1 MATKAKPRPS
11 GDEGTETQQ
20 LTHRAS
26 TEGID
31 LLPDERVLVNE
42 HPGWSV
48 WWKHLL
54 VAGVFALFGLSSG
67 SADGI
72 VSALL
77 IGGVLVGYVYL
88 ARIQSR
94 YIVTSERVKGKV
106 GLISK
111 KSREYRISDVESVS
125 TEMSIMERLLSLGN
139 IRFRTAANDSMSWGG
154 VPDHEQVAR
163 QIRERRQHYD
173 ER

>member
-1 MATKAKPRPS
+1 MSAGAKPQAKPKSETPS
-11 GDEGTETQQ
+11 EPT
-20 LTHRAS
+20 THRTS

-31 LLPDERVLVNE
+31 LLPDEEALVNT

-67 SADGI
+67 EAGSIVGGLIISGGI
-72 VSALL
+72 V
-77 IGGVLVGYVYL
+77 GVVYL
-88 ARIQSR
+88 ARMQSR

-111 KSREYRISDVESVS
+111 SSREYRISDIESVS
-125 TEMSIMERLLSLGN
+125 TEQSIMERILSLGN
-139 IRFRTAANDSMSWGG
+139 IQFRTAANDTMIWGG
-154 VPDHEQVAR
+154 VPDHEQVGR
-163 QIRERRQHYD
+163 QIRERRRHYD
-173 ER
+173 